1 MSLAALRDRDIYN
14 PLAKKKELKPPLQD
28 WKESVPVILLS
39 EYLKMKS
46 DAGINLRQNDGL
58 PCLCFDPGSR
68 SVQIVE
74 EVRVLFEDAMF
85 DLIELI
91 NSGKIELPLY
101 DSQSQ
106 CKTSGA
112 VTNEAGPS
120 AGSRS
125 LRVAKP
131 Q

>member
-1 MSLAALRDRDIYN
+1 MDFL
-14 PLAKKKELKPPLQD
+14 KKYDPFKKTPLQD
-28 WKESVPVILLS
+28 WKESVPVSDLS
-39 EYLKMKS
+39 KYLKTKS

-91 NSGKIELPLY
+91 NSRKIELPMHN
-101 DSQSQ
+101 SQSQ
-106 CKTSGA
+106 CKTSAA

-120 AGSRS
+120 AGRDPYGWQNLNNSQHIS
-125 LRVAKP
+125 YI
-131 Q
+131 